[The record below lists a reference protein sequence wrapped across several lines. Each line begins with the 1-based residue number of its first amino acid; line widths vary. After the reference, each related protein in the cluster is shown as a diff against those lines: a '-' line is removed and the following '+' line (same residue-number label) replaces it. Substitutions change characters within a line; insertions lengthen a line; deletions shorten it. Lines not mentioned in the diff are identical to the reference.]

1 MKRGKIKETL
11 ADLFKSI
18 DQKGYKKCEI
28 MELNMKTCI
37 TSKAEL
43 FVHVEATIC
52 EPGENGK
59 TFKVEQ
65 DFDL

>member
-1 MKRGKIKETL
+1 MKRGKIKEAL
-11 ADLFKSI
+11 SDLFKAM
-18 DQKGYKKCEI
+18 DLKGYKKCEI

-52 EPGENGK
+52 EPVADGK
-59 TFKVEQ
+59 TFKVEK

>member
-1 MKRGKIKETL
+1 MKRGKIKEAL
-11 ADLFKSI
+11 ADLFKSM
-18 DQKGYKKCEI
+18 DLKGYKKCEV

-52 EPGENGK
+52 EPGEDGK
-59 TFKVEQ
+59 TYMVEM

>member
-1 MKRGKIKETL
+1 M
-11 ADLFKSI
+11 
-18 DQKGYKKCEI
+18 DQNGYKQCEI
-28 MELNMKTCI
+28 MELHLKTCV
-37 TSKAEL
+37 TGKGEL

-59 TFKVEQ
+59 TFKVEK

>member
-1 MKRGKIKETL
+1 MKRGKIKEAL
-11 ADLFKSI
+11 SDLFKAM
-18 DQKGYKKCEI
+18 DLKGYKKCEI

-37 TSKAEL
+37 TSKGEL

-52 EPGENGK
+52 EPSEDGK
-59 TFKVEQ
+59 TYMVEM